1 MAESTFKR
9 YRLNVSGIVQGVGFR
24 PFVYR
29 LATDLGLS
37 GFVFNDGEGV
47 VVEIEGAE
55 ISLERFKEHLLLDAP
70 PLSQIDTLTSKT
82 IPTEDTTTFV
92 IQTSKESSVQ
102 TMVSPDMAICEACRA
117 EMNDIHDRRYHYPF
131 INCTHCGPRYS
142 IIAALPYDRPKTSM
156 APFKMCKACSQE
168 YNDPSDRR
176 YHAQPISCY
185 DCGPKLSVIDLHGA
199 TVAEDVE
206 AINYICMLI
215 LRGKTVAIKGLGGF
229 HLVCDATNEAAVAQL
244 RRDKRRVT
252 KPLAVMFDTL
262 ENAEKVACLGDGEQ
276 MLLSS
281 KEHPIVI
288 VRKNSTDLLAPSVA
302 PGINKVGLFLAY
314 TPLHLLILEKL
325 KRPIVAT
332 SANLSDQP
340 IITDEDEVL
349 NKLGSVVHAVLS
361 YDRKIINACDDS
373 VVTMAGSEKVMLRMA
388 RGYAPKSL
396 LMPHKSNK
404 KVLAL
409 GANQKNTIALGFG
422 DHMILSP
429 HIGDLVSLDALE
441 YFERTLET
449 FKTFYGFEP
458 DVVVCDKHPRYESS
472 IWAKKFT
479 QQRVSIELIELQHH
493 YAHALAC
500 MAEYQLDEPVLA
512 FCFDGT
518 GYGEANSEDDATLWG
533 GEVLIVDTQKY
544 KRIKHLRPFKLI
556 GGEKAVKE
564 PRRVALSLLF
574 ACYDLDRIIKMDNP
588 TVKSFDTTELKTL
601 HTMYQRD
608 LNAPL
613 SSSVG
618 RLFDAV
624 ASLMGIAQTLGYEGE
639 SGLLIESEAE
649 ADEDAFYNY
658 KTEGDLIDW
667 EPMLQE
673 ILLEEDHKSIAAK
686 FMNTLCNIILDIAL
700 EHPELPVVL
709 SGGVFQNQYLVN
721 QLSEAFKKEQVRYYV
736 QTDTPVNDG
745 GIALGQ
751 LYYALKKEER

>member
-1 MAESTFKR
+1 LVESTFKR

-55 ISLERFKEHLLLDAP
+55 ISLKRFKEHLRIDAP
-70 PLSQIDTLTSKT
+70 PLSQIDTFTSET

-92 IQTSKESSVQ
+92 IQASKESSVQ

-117 EMNDIHDRRYHYPF
+117 EMNDINDRRYHYPF

-142 IIAALPYDRPKTSM
+142 IITSLPYDRLNTSM

-168 YNDPSDRR
+168 YNDPSNRR

-199 TVAEDVE
+199 TAAEDVE

-229 HLVCDATNEAAVAQL
+229 HLVCDATNETAVAQL
-244 RRDKRRVT
+244 RRDKRRVS

-262 ENAEKVACLGDGEQ
+262 ENAEKVASLSDGERS
-276 MLLSS
+276 LLSS
-281 KEHPIVI
+281 KEHPIV
-288 VRKNSTDLLAPSVA
+288 VVHKNAADILAPSVA

-373 VVTMAGSEKVMLRMA
+373 VVMMAGREKLMLRMA

-396 LMPHKSNK
+396 LLPFKSSK
-404 KVLAL
+404 KILAF

-458 DVVVCDKHPRYESS
+458 DVVVCDQHPRYESS
-472 IWAKKFT
+472 IWAKKFM
-479 QQRVSIELIELQHH
+479 QQSVSVTLIEVQHH

-518 GYGEANSEDDATLWG
+518 GYGEVSSKGDATLWG
-533 GEVLIVDTQKY
+533 GEVLIADTKKY
-544 KRIKHLRPFKLI
+544 ERIKHLRPFKLI

-574 ACYDLDRIIKMDNP
+574 ACYDLDTIIEMDNP
-588 TVKSFDTTELKTL
+588 TVKSFETTELKTL

-624 ASLMGIAQTLGYEGE
+624 ASLMGIAHTLGYEGE

-649 ADEDAFYNY
+649 ADKDAFYSY
-658 KTEGDLIDW
+658 KIEDGLIDW
-667 EPMLQE
+667 EPMLYE
-673 ILLEEDHKSIAAK
+673 ILLAEDHKSIAAK

-700 EHPELPVVL
+700 EHPELPIVL
-709 SGGVFQNQYLVN
+709 SGGVFQNQYLVK
-721 QLSEAFKKEQVRYYV
+721 QLREAFKKEQIRYYV
-736 QTDTPVNDG
+736 QTDTPINDG